1 MSTTIRRPGRGRGL
15 EWRNPTEQ
23 SGRRPE
29 TRNYIIIIIIIIIIS
44 IIIIIIIITIIII
57 I

>member
-15 EWRNPTEQ
+15 GWRNPTEQ
-23 SGRRPE
+23 SGRRPG
-29 TRNYIIIIIIIIIIS
+29 TRNYIIIINIIITFIS
-44 IIIIIIIITIIII
+44 IIIIIITIIII